1 MKRTPTAL
9 IQSSLPLV
17 ALVDS
22 PSACP
27 IIGEPPSK
35 VDAEVLLPSL
45 HAELAA
51 SRSLAA
57 ALPRDYVPY
66 LDPSSLSSSA
76 LSPLLS
82 EPPTTA
88 TTDSDV
94 PIWQPFVC
102 ILLQVVVVICCCK
115 RRR

>member
-1 MKRTPTAL
+1 
-9 IQSSLPLV
+9 
-17 ALVDS
+17 
-22 PSACP
+22 
-27 IIGEPPSK
+27 
-35 VDAEVLLPSL
+35 VDAEAEEHCLAAKSPEWLFDLFQVLLPSL